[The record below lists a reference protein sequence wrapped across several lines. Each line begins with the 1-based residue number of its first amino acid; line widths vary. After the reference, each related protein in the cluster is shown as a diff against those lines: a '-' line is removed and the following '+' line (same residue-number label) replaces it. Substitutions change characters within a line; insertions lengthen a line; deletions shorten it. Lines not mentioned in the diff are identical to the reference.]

1 VKQLAGFMTAAT
13 AILLPIANANA
24 EPEGFYAAARAGL
37 NWSDDERFAGP
48 FEAIDDKDNL
58 GWIAGGALGYDFKPL
73 RLELEFLHRNNDVDG
88 LNVVTDGGVGPA
100 LGLAPLSGAQSL
112 TSGSDVGV
120 STLMTNLL
128 FDIPVKSGPRPF
140 IGGGLGWAFMNFNHA
155 LTGAGDLIP
164 GSESQ
169 FAIQGIAGVEFDITP
184 RLAAEASYRY
194 LVTDETSFSIADA
207 VDARAKYKAHSV
219 LFGIR
224 YTFGGSASES
234 RPAARPA
241 PAPAAP
247 PPNQG
252 PRAMNDSARVEAGQ
266 SVSIDV
272 LANDSD
278 PDGRIAGVATFDQG
292 GKGRVEKAPGNDL
305 VYRANPDMRGRDSFS
320 YTIQDDA
327 GAVSTARVTIDILPP
342 QVGPFLVFFDWDR
355 ADLREDT
362 RAILTDAAE
371 AYNRF
376 GFARIRVVGHTDTSG
391 PSDYNDRLSARRA
404 AAVAEALESLG
415 VDASD
420 IVQRAEGESTPLVPT
435 GDGVREPQNRRVEI
449 TFPEGEGQS

>member
-1 VKQLAGFMTAAT
+1 MKKLAGLMTAAT
-13 AILLPIANANA
+13 AILLPLAGANA

-37 NWSDDERFAGP
+37 NWSDDERFDGP
-48 FEAIDDKDNL
+48 FDAIDDKDNL

-73 RLELEFLHRNNDVDG
+73 RLEFEFLHRNNDVDG
-88 LNVVTDGGVGPA
+88 LNVITDGGVGSA
-100 LGLAPLSGAQSL
+100 LGLGPLSGAQSL

-169 FAIQGIAGVEFDITP
+169 FAIQGIAGVAFDITP

-194 LVTDETSFSIADA
+194 LVTDETAFRVADA

-224 YTFGGSASES
+224 YTFGGSTDAAK
-234 RPAARPA
+234 PART

-252 PRAMNDSARVEAGQ
+252 PRAVNDSARVEAGQ
-266 SVSIDV
+266 SVTIDV

-278 PDGRIAGVATFDQG
+278 PDGRLAGVATFDQG
-292 GKGRVEKAPGNDL
+292 GKGRVETAAGGGL
-305 VYRANPDMRGRDSFS
+305 MYRADSESRGRDSFS
-320 YTIQDDA
+320 YTIQDDD
-327 GAVSTARVTIDILPP
+327 GAVATARVTLDILPP
-342 QVGPFLVFFDWDR
+342 QVGPFLVFFDWDK
-355 ADLREDT
+355 ASLRDDA
-362 RAILTDAAE
+362 RAILEDAAA
-371 AYNRF
+371 AYSEF

-391 PSDYNDRLSARRA
+391 PSDYNDRLSERRA
-404 AAVAEALESLG
+404 AAVAEALEGLG

-420 IVQRAEGESTPLVPT
+420 IVQRAEGEASPLVPT
-435 GDGVREPQNRRVEI
+435 DDGVREPQNRRVEI
-449 TFPEGEGQS
+449 TFPESEGRS